1 VWYASCASADV
12 VFAADTFL
20 IRDGKI
26 AVQTFAPKI
35 EPKTQE
41 LPGVVRT

>member
-1 VWYASCASADV
+1 MGADV

-26 AVQTFAPKI
+26 AVHTFVPKI
-35 EPKTQE
+35 EPTA
-41 LPGVVRT
+41 